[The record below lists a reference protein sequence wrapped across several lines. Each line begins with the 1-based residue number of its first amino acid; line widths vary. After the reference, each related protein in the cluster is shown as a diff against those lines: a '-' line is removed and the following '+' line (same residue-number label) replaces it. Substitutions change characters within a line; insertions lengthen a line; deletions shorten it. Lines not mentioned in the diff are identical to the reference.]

1 MNITLTPISDGLN
14 TIQIQNAVDKIALAG
29 GGTLSLSAGKYLS
42 GSIELKSN
50 VSLNLEAGCV
60 LKASGDIKD
69 FPFIGFVHNEMGP
82 TKSFIWSRN
91 CENITLCG
99 DGIIDFSDEQYY
111 ALDEISS
118 FEIPNVEL
126 TVAQK
131 KECCA
136 RRVNANE
143 NTINQPIFFESCK
156 HIKVGGIKLLHST
169 FWTLTFSRCD
179 DIHIS
184 GITVDNRRNVG
195 NSDGI
200 HLCAS
205 KNAVISDCNIS
216 TGDDCVAITCIT
228 DEEGISENITI
239 VNCNFQSTSA
249 AIRLGHLNAK
259 VRNIC
264 VSNINISDSNR
275 GIAVF
280 AKDGGKVS
288 NVHMSNINMETRVFC
303 GEWWGRGEALFICAA
318 NSNGII
324 ENITFENIYAE
335 SENGAVI
342 VGEDNNVRNITLSN
356 FNISLKNS
364 ENRKLLGNA
373 LDMRPNG
380 YVENHFLEPVGKYVS
395 NAQVYFKDFNVF

>member
-1 MNITLTPISDGLN
+1 M
-14 TIQIQNAVDKIALAG
+14 
-29 GGTLSLSAGKYLS
+29 
-42 GSIELKSN
+42 
-50 VSLNLEAGCV
+50 
-60 LKASGDIKD
+60 
-69 FPFIGFVHNEMGP
+69 
-82 TKSFIWSRN
+82 
-91 CENITLCG
+91 
-99 DGIIDFSDEQYY
+99 
-111 ALDEISS
+111 
-118 FEIPNVEL
+118 
-126 TVAQK
+126 
-131 KECCA
+131 
-136 RRVNANE
+136 
-143 NTINQPIFFESCK
+143 
-156 HIKVGGIKLLHST
+156 
-169 FWTLTFSRCD
+169 
-179 DIHIS
+179 
-184 GITVDNRRNVG
+184 
-195 NSDGI
+195 
-200 HLCAS
+200 
-205 KNAVISDCNIS
+205 
-216 TGDDCVAITCIT
+216 
-228 DEEGISENITI
+228 
-239 VNCNFQSTSA
+239 
-249 AIRLGHLNAK
+249 GHLNAK

-324 ENITFENIYAE
+324 ENMTFENIYAD

>member
-1 MNITLTPISDGLN
+1 MNISLKPLNEGLN
-14 TIQIQNAVDKIALAG
+14 TAQIQEAIDKIALSG
-29 GGTLSLSAGKYLS
+29 GGTLSLSAGRYIS

-50 VSLNLEAGCV
+50 VCLCLEAGCV
-60 LKASGDIKD
+60 LKASGNIED
-69 FPFIGFVHNEMGP
+69 FPFIGFMHNEMGP

-99 DGIIDFSDEQYY
+99 DGIIDFSDECYY

-118 FEIPNVEL
+118 YEVPGVVLSEN
-126 TVAQK
+126 QK

-136 RRVNANE
+136 RRINSNE

-156 HIKVGGIKLLHST
+156 HTKVNGIKLLHST

-216 TGDDCVAITCIT
+216 AGDDCIAVTCIT
-228 DEEGISENITI
+228 DKSGVSENITI

-280 AKDGGKVS
+280 ARNGGRVS
-288 NVHMSNINMETRVFC
+288 NVHMSNINIETRVFC
-303 GEWWGRGEALFICAA
+303 GQWWGRGEALFVCAA
-318 NSNGII
+318 NSDGVI
-324 ENITFENIYAE
+324 ENMTFENIYAE
-335 SENGAVI
+335 SENGVVI
-342 VGEDNNVRNITLSN
+342 VGENNNVRNITLSN
-356 FNISLKNS
+356 FNVALKNS
-364 ENRKLLGNA
+364 ENREMIGKA

-380 YVENHFLEPVGKYVS
+380 YVENYFPKPVDKYVRD
-395 NAQVYFKDFNVF
+395 AQVSFEKFNKF